1 MLVASREQLREAG
14 RFADYEAFLTPR
26 ARTELQSVL
35 VGSWQALALA
45 EEHYAAIDRLDFS
58 DSQVATLTL
67 SAAEKLHGIF
77 LSTLSKMVR
86 SAGITP
92 WSVAPMSGKIWSRM
106 FVGGALAIGQA
117 GPTDARIV
125 LAGFPLIR
133 SRYLRLGIAQHLAT
147 AIKFVVARRPSV
159 RPQHLDLEGGRA
171 EYLLQWG

>member
-1 MLVASREQLREAG
+1 
-14 RFADYEAFLTPR
+14 
-26 ARTELQSVL
+26 VL
-35 VGSWQALALA
+35 VGSWQPLELA

-58 DSQVATLTL
+58 DDEVATLTS

-86 SAGITP
+86 SSGITP
-92 WSVAPMSGKIWSRM
+92 WSVAPMSGKIWCRL

-125 LAGFPLIR
+125 LAGFPLVR

-147 AIKFVVARRPSV
+147 AIRFVVARRPSV

-171 EYLLQWG
+171 EYLMQWG